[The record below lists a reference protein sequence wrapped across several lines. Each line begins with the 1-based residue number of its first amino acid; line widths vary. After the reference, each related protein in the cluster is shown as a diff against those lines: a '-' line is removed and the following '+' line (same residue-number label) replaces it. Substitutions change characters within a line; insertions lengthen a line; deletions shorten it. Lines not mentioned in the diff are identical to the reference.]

1 VELHR
6 KIGPGEGAR
15 QGPSVKQKMVAALEF
30 QTFYTAKATL
40 AGMEVVHMIRKAVR
54 QAKPGRGGANVKAA

>member
-1 VELHR
+1 
-6 KIGPGEGAR
+6 
-15 QGPSVKQKMVAALEF
+15 MVAALEF